1 MYVTATV
8 GVIVGVYWEGDRF
21 SKEKQQRG
29 WLLLVGS
36 LAVDTLF
43 TILVFGAD
51 GWINTIQRGEIIAL
65 EARLAPRSLLPKQ
78 QEEIASDLKNLPK
91 LAFAF
96 SILPEPEPTR
106 LMLDIGNTLAAA
118 GWTWINFPVA
128 SGRGGAGFGYSVRG
142 KPTIGTNFS
151 LTDVSIWVPAAHN
164 VDWSAP
170 VITLQNALNSVPG
183 IKATAFVDQPG
194 TEPIID
200 GVVIWVGGKP

>member
-1 MYVTATV
+1 MSPPRWA
-8 GVIVGVYWEGDRF
+8 
-21 SKEKQQRG
+21 
-29 WLLLVGS
+29 LLLACIGRETAS
-36 LAVDTLF
+36 QRKTTARL
-43 TILVFGAD
+43 GAA
-51 GWINTIQRGEIIAL
+51 GWIAGGRYLIHYPCVRGGRLDEYRPAWRDHRIRGALSAALLIAQTT
-65 EARLAPRSLLPKQ
+65 RRNCKRS
-78 QEEIASDLKNLPK
+78 EDLPK

-96 SILPEPEPTR
+96 SILPEPEPAR
-106 LMLDIGNTLAAA
+106 PMLDIGNTLAPA

-128 SGRGGAGFGYSVRG
+128 SGRGGAGFGYSVQD

-170 VITLQNALNSVPG
+170 VIILQNALLNSVPG
-183 IKATAFVDQPG
+183 IKATAFVDQPR